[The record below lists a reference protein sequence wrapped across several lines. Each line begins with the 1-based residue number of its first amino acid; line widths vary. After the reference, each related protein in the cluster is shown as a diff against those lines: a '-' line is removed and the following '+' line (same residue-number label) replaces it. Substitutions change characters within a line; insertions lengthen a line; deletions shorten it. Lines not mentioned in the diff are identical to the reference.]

1 MLSGV
6 SRRTE
11 ASTWCDASL
20 ECCCSSSSDSEGLQL
35 AVQRSRLRGT
45 VFTSQSTVRRPIP
58 QWRVQK
64 IVLRD
69 EGGLGCRCYQS
80 RFRGGGVKMFS
91 KPSKWLFDV
100 TDGRA
105 DTNGIRES
113 FLSLD
118 LFSLTFR
125 IFLWPSCGG
134 QSPYRPLQIRHLY
147 TVKVL
152 VAMC

>member
-1 MLSGV
+1 MSSGV

-11 ASTWCDASL
+11 ASTWRDASL
-20 ECCCSSSSDSEGLQL
+20 ECCCSSSSDNEGLQL

-45 VFTSQSTVRRPIP
+45 VFTSESTVRRPIP

-80 RFRGGGVKMFS
+80 RFRGGVKMFS

-105 DTNGIRES
+105 DTNGFRES

-134 QSPYRPLQIRHLY
+134 GGNRHIAHLY